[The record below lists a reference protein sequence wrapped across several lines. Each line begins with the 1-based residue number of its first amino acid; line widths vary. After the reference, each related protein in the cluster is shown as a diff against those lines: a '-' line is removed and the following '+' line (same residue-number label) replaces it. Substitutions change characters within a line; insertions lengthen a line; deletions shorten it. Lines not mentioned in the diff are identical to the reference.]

1 VFQCFGHVSEYTSW
15 LANIAQT
22 DENAARGMLA
32 ETKPSIRSSDADGAD
47 WLRFRLTR
55 SALDAG
61 DTSVVIHSGTLVVI
75 RQTSRLKKEPK
86 GSERELLI
94 RATASR
100 RHYYL

>member
-1 VFQCFGHVSEYTSW
+1 VFQCFGHVSGYTSW

-32 ETKPSIRSSDADGAD
+32 ETKPSIRSDADGAD

-75 RQTSRLKKEPK
+75 RQTSRLKEPK
-86 GSERELLI
+86 GSERGLLI
-94 RATASR
+94 RATVSR
-100 RHYYL
+100 